1 MAVKETPVWL
11 MPVVTGRVVDVL
23 VAGGPLR
30 ELWLWTAV
38 ALVALAVNYPG
49 MVQFTKRYM
58 GAVRTVGA
66 DLRNALTE
74 RLQTLSIGFHTRVS
88 AAVVQTKVVRDVEN
102 VELMLA
108 QIAHP
113 LLSAALVVVGAVVMT
128 AVAVPEFLPV
138 YALTVPLAVGLRY
151 VLGRRSRL
159 RNQDLRQE
167 VERFAARVGEMAV
180 LMPITRAHGLERTAA
195 DRVATGA
202 LDVRE
207 AGFRLDM
214 LNGRF
219 ASASWVSLQL
229 LGVVCLVAAASTSLT
244 GLLAI
249 TPGEVVQLSSYF
261 ALITGAMTS
270 LLMLL
275 PVGARGLESVRSIA
289 EVLAEPDLEVNEGR
303 RAVDAVEGRLVLEG
317 VSYRYPGAEEDALSA
332 VDLEVRPGEVVA
344 FVGPSGSGKSTVLN
358 LVLGFVRPTA
368 GRLLVDGADA
378 AGLDLRTVRRH
389 VSVVPQEPVLFE
401 GSVRENVTYGLVDV
415 PDERVRRAL
424 ADANA
429 DGFVDALPQG
439 WDTVVGQRGA
449 RLSGGQRQRLAIA
462 RALVRDPRLLLL
474 DEATSAL
481 DPEAEGVVQEALG
494 RLMRGRTTLVV
505 AHRLTTVRAADRIV
519 VLEGGRVREVGPR
532 DELLGADGR
541 YAALE
546 RAQGL

>member
-1 MAVKETPVWL
+1 
-11 MPVVTGRVVDVL
+11 
-23 VAGGPLR
+23 
-30 ELWLWTAV
+30 
-38 ALVALAVNYPG
+38 
-49 MVQFTKRYM
+49 
-58 GAVRTVGA
+58 
-66 DLRNALTE
+66 
-74 RLQTLSIGFHTRVS
+74 
-88 AAVVQTKVVRDVEN
+88 
-102 VELMLA
+102 
-108 QIAHP
+108 
-113 LLSAALVVVGAVVMT
+113 
-128 AVAVPEFLPV
+128 
-138 YALTVPLAVGLRY
+138 
-151 VLGRRSRL
+151 
-159 RNQDLRQE
+159 
-167 VERFAARVGEMAV
+167 
-180 LMPITRAHGLERTAA
+180 
-195 DRVATGA
+195 
-202 LDVRE
+202 
-207 AGFRLDM
+207 
-214 LNGRF
+214 
-219 ASASWVSLQL
+219 
-229 LGVVCLVAAASTSLT
+229 
-244 GLLAI
+244 
-249 TPGEVVQLSSYF
+249 
-261 ALITGAMTS
+261 
-270 LLMLL
+270 MLL

-317 VSYRYPGAEEDALSA
+317 VSYRYPGAEEDALCA

-424 ADANA
+424 ADAGA

-532 DELLGADGR
+532 AELLGADGR